1 MELTSNAVDDAEE
14 VEDLLGQIQGVINSF
29 TGDGGYDKTKV
40 SLAWG
45 EMQARALKQKQDIT
59 QIIVPQ
65 RNAVPA
71 MQQCDLM
78 KQRNED
84 IAIIK
89 KMGRE
94 EWKITSNYHQRSKAE
109 TFMYRYKVILGG
121 HLQAR
126 EFSRQETEVKVGCII
141 LNIMILAWP
150 VSSRLRR
157 DQASKPKSVLCD
169 LKLDTISLKVGQ
181 FLIRFT

>member
-1 MELTSNAVDDAEE
+1 
-14 VEDLLGQIQGVINSF
+14 
-29 TGDGGYDKTKV
+29 
-40 SLAWG
+40 
-45 EMQARALKQKQDIT
+45 MQARALKQKQDIT

-141 LNIMILAWP
+141 LNIMILAS
-150 VSSRLRR
+150 SSRLRR
-157 DQASKPKSVLCD
+157 DDEARPS
-169 LKLDTISLKVGQ
+169 LKAKECFVRLKVGYHFFKRWSALDKIHLLSVCPKTPQ
-181 FLIRFT
+181 ENNIFLLS